1 MSWSVRNILTQTL
14 VASSAIAFST
24 AAFAAETAEEA
35 QVAAQQH
42 AAEAQDAAEAHMMAA
57 QTDAQDAA
65 EEAEEAEV
73 TRTAPTPPPI
83 GPAPSFARSSE
94 ATNTLNSFHADMDLR
109 FRVQPLGLVLSTR
122 MYNEFEYMRNNISL
136 LFSHVYLRGGAVV
149 NLSPAYAEGGLDV
162 EFQPIRIFNVRAQY
176 VAGYHFGTF
185 KYLIPFDNPDPITR
199 DRELKELSDTA
210 QSGVHHRLEVSPTI
224 QMALGNIA
232 LRNSFHYQRVWYPTD
247 EFQGPWVRESS
258 YDRMVSTGGD
268 TILSNLLLVAYKV
281 WDPDGAADGQLLIGP
296 FHEWSRGVNAK
307 DNRHRVGLTGVLIPK
322 HNWGKIYR
330 PRLILQGG
338 YNVVDRANGRA
349 NRAFIQGSLGFTL
362 HGRR

>member
-57 QTDAQDAA
+57 QTDAQDA
-65 EEAEEAEV
+65 AEEAEV

-149 NLSPAYAEGGLDV
+149 NVSPAYAEGGLDV